1 MFFHRVKRFRDI
13 PPGAD
18 RRGEEI
24 LRRFLVPLGL
34 LGFVAVFM
42 GAAPVGEF
50 RVERRVIGS
59 GGVEVITAD
68 RRVRHTLGQP
78 AIGRSEGTEV
88 IVRRGFWRKKE
99 GTVSG
104 VEGPIPQQ
112 PLSFR
117 LDQNH
122 PNPFNPRTTIN
133 FSTPREG
140 HVNLS
145 VYDIR
150 GRRVGTLMDE
160 TQPAG
165 EHSLVFSPD
174 DLASG
179 VYFYRLKAPGFE
191 QVRRLVLVR

>member
-1 MFFHRVKRFRDI
+1 MSFHRFNRLRDI
-13 PPGAD
+13 PPGAG
-18 RRGEEI
+18 RAGVEI
-24 LRRFLVPLGL
+24 LRRFLVPLCL
-34 LGFVAVFM
+34 LGFVAIFM
-42 GAAPVGEF
+42 GAAPPSGI
-50 RVERRVIGS
+50 RIERKVFGS
-59 GGVEVITAD
+59 GGVEVITVD

-88 IVRRGFWRKKE
+88 IVRRGFWRKRE
-99 GTVSG
+99 RTVSG
-104 VEGPIPQQ
+104 VEGPTPQN

-122 PNPFNPRTTIN
+122 PNPFNPRTTIS

-140 HVNLS
+140 HVELS

-150 GRRVGTLMDE
+150 GRRVGTLMNE
-160 TQPAG
+160 TLAAG

-179 VYFYRLKAPGFE
+179 VYFYKLKAPGFE

>member
-1 MFFHRVKRFRDI
+1 MFFHRFKRLRDV

-18 RRGEEI
+18 RGGAEI
-24 LRRFLVPLGL
+24 FRRYLVPLCL

-42 GAAPVGEF
+42 GAAPPSGI
-50 RVERRVIGS
+50 RLERELIGS
-59 GGVEVITAD
+59 GGVEVVNVE

-78 AIGRSEGTEV
+78 ATGRSEGPEV
-88 IVRRGFWRKKE
+88 RVRSGFWGRKG

-104 VEGPIPQQ
+104 VEGPTPQP

-122 PNPFNPRTTIN
+122 PNPFNPRTTIT
-133 FSTPREG
+133 FSIPREG
-140 HVNLS
+140 HVELS

-150 GRRVGTLMDE
+150 GRRVGTLMNE
-160 TQPAG
+160 TVPAG

-179 VYFYRLKAPGFE
+179 VYFYKLKAPGFE